1 VSSVKAEVI
10 ARHAYNIPRPSR
22 SHPLTGSVVLSPG
35 GIYPKKLRTTPLR
48 R

>member
-22 SHPLTGSVVLSPG
+22 SHPVYRLRGASPRG
-35 GIYPKKLRTTPLR
+35 TYPKKLRTTPLR